1 MKNLFRMML
10 FMPLCHTLKFTH
22 IIMKNRKAVI
32 CQHNTSSTGTIILR
46 PPPLMV
52 CVCVFLFKS
61 YCDREEGQ
69 KGAGDKCFTVLLSIT
84 SSLSASTTS
93 AKKGNGIVFLL
104 HRILASVVFP
114 VLFHFVIY

>member
-1 MKNLFRMML
+1 MKNLFRTMS

-52 CVCVFLFKS
+52 CVCVFFYLSLIVIERRAKRELEINVSLFFS
-61 YCDREEGQ
+61 P
-69 KGAGDKCFTVLLSIT
+69 
-84 SSLSASTTS
+84 SLR
-93 AKKGNGIVFLL
+93 LCL
-104 HRILASVVFP
+104 HPQHQQRKVMA
-114 VLFHFVIY
+114 